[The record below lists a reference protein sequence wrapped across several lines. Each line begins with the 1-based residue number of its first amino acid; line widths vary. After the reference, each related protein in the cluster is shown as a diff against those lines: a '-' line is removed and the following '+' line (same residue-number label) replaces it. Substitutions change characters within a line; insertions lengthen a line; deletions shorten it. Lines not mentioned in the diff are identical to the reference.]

1 MANLNNYSFQNQ
13 PLQQYIIQPQGLM
26 YLINSYNELNNIPLN
41 NVNIVAFCFS
51 ENKCYIRT
59 LQGGA
64 PVVTTYNLIQQ
75 ENKSEKEEKNLMDLI
90 KSIDERLKKMINT
103 KKMSRG
109 FLLCSFIPNFQ
120 LLVFLDGYYR
130 HNILYQ

>member
-64 PVVTTYNLIQQ
+64 PIVTTYNLIQQ
-75 ENKSEKEEKNLMDLI
+75 ENESGKEEKDLMNLI
-90 KSIDERLKKMINT
+90 KSIDERLKKIENT
-103 KKMSRG
+103 PVKGGKLDE
-109 FLLCSFIPNFQ
+109 FL
-120 LLVFLDGYYR
+120 
-130 HNILYQ
+130 

>member
-41 NVNIVAFCFS
+41 NVNIVAFCFL

-64 PVVTTYNLIQQ
+64 PIVTTYNLFKAEAMKMPQITEETVSMCMWNETHKMMQ
-75 ENKSEKEEKNLMDLI
+75 EWYDHI
-90 KSIDERLKKMINT
+90 KSKIDK
-103 KKMSRG
+103 
-109 FLLCSFIPNFQ
+109 
-120 LLVFLDGYYR
+120 Y
-130 HNILYQ
+130 